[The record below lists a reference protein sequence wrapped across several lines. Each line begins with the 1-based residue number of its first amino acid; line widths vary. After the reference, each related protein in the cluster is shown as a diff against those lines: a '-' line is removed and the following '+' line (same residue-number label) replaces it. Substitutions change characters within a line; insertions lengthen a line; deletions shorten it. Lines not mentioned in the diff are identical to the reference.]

1 MNKRDYLYKQFTME
15 KDPALK
21 LSFKTSYNTYRN
33 RVIKL
38 LRISKKQYF
47 SNYFEKNNANIKKTW
62 QAIRDIINVSKKTGN
77 KNS

>member
-21 LSFKTSYNTYRN
+21 SSLKISYNTYRN

-38 LRISKKQYF
+38 LRVSKKQYF
-47 SNYFEKNNANIKKTW
+47 SNYFEEHNAI
-62 QAIRDIINVSKKTGN
+62 
-77 KNS
+77 